1 MIRRAVAGGA
11 ALLVLILLFF
21 GIKGCLN
28 ARKDR
33 AYRNYSSDTRA
44 LLRESNGLSNQL
56 FKLLSKPGQA
66 DSLDVQNEINAL
78 STAADQLVERANH
91 TDHPGE
97 LNSADHWIVTTL
109 EFRRDGL
116 RQIAKRI
123 PAALA
128 DKGRAPAI
136 KSIAAQMQAFL
147 ASDVIYSQR
156 AVPELQRQFNKRGIG
171 EPFDSS
177 TFLPDL
183 GWLDPTTVDSRLAKI
198 GNLSKSAT
206 AGVHGTGL
214 QSVAAKPSG
223 TTLTQTGVNRIAA
236 TNNLTFDVVVQNQGQ
251 SEETNVDVTVS
262 IKNGEAI
269 NIDQTIPRIAAGD
282 TQTVSIP
289 ITPTPATGAVS
300 TVGVVVASVPGEK
313 VTDNNKASYQVV
325 FTKG

>member
-1 MIRRAVAGGA
+1 
-11 ALLVLILLFF
+11 
-21 GIKGCLN
+21 
-28 ARKDR
+28 
-33 AYRNYSSDTRA
+33 
-44 LLRESNGLSNQL
+44 
-56 FKLLSKPGQA
+56 
-66 DSLDVQNEINAL
+66 NEINAL

-156 AVPELQRQFNKRGIG
+156 AVPELQRQFNKRGID

-206 AGVHGTGL
+206 
-214 QSVAAKPSG
+214 P
-223 TTLTQTGVNRIAA
+223 
-236 TNNLTFDVVVQNQGQ
+236 
-251 SEETNVDVTVS
+251 
-262 IKNGEAI
+262 
-269 NIDQTIPRIAAGD
+269 
-282 TQTVSIP
+282 
-289 ITPTPATGAVS
+289 
-300 TVGVVVASVPGEK
+300 
-313 VTDNNKASYQVV
+313 
-325 FTKG
+325 